1 MDQIWKT
8 FGPCSTA
15 RHTSPSRT
23 VDLSTSGDCLH
34 MFGDNFPRTEA
45 NKTLESEKDYQDI
58 IQLAQDGN
66 EVGENIRGHEH
77 IGRY

>member
-1 MDQIWKT
+1 
-8 FGPCSTA
+8 
-15 RHTSPSRT
+15 
-23 VDLSTSGDCLH
+23 